1 MVSKVAVT
9 IVANGKHVRAYFIT
23 NLAITLVLRSIATAL
38 ECVLCPVFVPD
49 NSFVDP
55 VTSRNFPILWETPIH
70 ISYGNQSETVVVY
83 VVREEEIGFPLLI
96 GMDIILAL

>member
-1 MVSKVAVT
+1 MDSKVAVT

-23 NLAITLVLRSIATAL
+23 NLAITLVRRSIATAL
-38 ECVLCPVFVPD
+38 ECVFRPVFGPD
-49 NSFVDP
+49 TSFVDP

-83 VVREEEIGFPLLI
+83 VVREEETGFPLLI
-96 GMDIILAL
+96 GMDTILAL